1 MWKDSTEININL
13 NVSSINLKS
22 PLLAFSWQVA
32 SHTETGNPLWA
43 HWLREYLTF
52 CRVSYPVALLAAS
65 CFFIELIRLKYQSS
79 SNSDLQR
86 DYYKIRAH
94 THLPLHTHLFRCCK
108 WIWMCLLISLCPP
121 PPPAAGPHGGYFYL
135 VLKYPSAEANM
146 EGDSRMT
153 CYTTASSSSMSY
165 AHCPVVSLQARYMSI
180 KALHLRLC
188 GHRFFFCV
196 STMPTR
202 YRKRVSQGDLH
213 SNPMSF
219 TQNWSP
225 QQRLNNWF
233 WGHRGCL
240 MQHDKCVVSTWSV
253 LALGSCGCLKLALR
267 VFAIFSS
274 NIKHGTEKRSGQ
286 HLTRQILDISR
297 RKFKT
302 QSIKHVCY

>member
-22 PLLAFSWQVA
+22 PLLTFSWHVA

-188 GHRFFFCV
+188 GHRFFFVCV
-196 STMPTR
+196 YDANQIQEACQPGWPTFKPNVFYSKLIPTAAFKQLILRSQRMFNAAWQMCCQYLVCTRTWIMWMFEISPEGFCYFQFQHQTWHWKAIGSTF
-202 YRKRVSQGDLH
+202 
-213 SNPMSF
+213 NP
-219 TQNWSP
+219 
-225 QQRLNNWF
+225 
-233 WGHRGCL
+233 
-240 MQHDKCVVSTWSV
+240 
-253 LALGSCGCLKLALR
+253 A
-267 VFAIFSS
+267 
-274 NIKHGTEKRSGQ
+274 
-286 HLTRQILDISR
+286 DIG
-297 RKFKT
+297 
-302 QSIKHVCY
+302 Y